1 MGLTNDL
8 TSGRTVQTT
17 ALFFCHR
24 DSPTFIRCLI
34 DVTIHEI
41 KACWHSALC
50 RTIGARLAA

>member
-8 TSGRTVQTT
+8 TPGRTVPTT
-17 ALFFCHR
+17 ALSFCHR

-41 KACWHSALC
+41 KA
-50 RTIGARLAA
+50 